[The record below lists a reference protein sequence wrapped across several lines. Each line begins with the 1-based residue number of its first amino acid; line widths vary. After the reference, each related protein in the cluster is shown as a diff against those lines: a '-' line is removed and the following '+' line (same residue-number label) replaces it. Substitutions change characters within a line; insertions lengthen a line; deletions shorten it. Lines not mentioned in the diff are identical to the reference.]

1 MSKKS
6 NILFIIF
13 IFLFFT
19 GMSCSKLIHPLWF
32 EQNDALI
39 RFGFGYAVM
48 AFAGMFSF
56 IYGAFVEKM
65 GPRLSIK
72 LGCLLYGIGMFLR
85 IYTNSYLIIT
95 ISALLSGIGASMVI
109 LCLRYWIV
117 SLNQESSRITIISI
131 KNIVTSLGLASGA
144 FLGGLLLIFDQ
155 RIGLV
160 AAAFIPILSIFILNS
175 SKIPFLKK
183 DKVKLENNSIS
194 KYLSTLKKDYSLALA
209 LFIFTSIA
217 GFSTS
222 FIVPYLPL
230 IYTKLGINNEL
241 IGGIVASCAIASG
254 ITQILLKNQI
264 CKYNKKILFVVFE
277 TIFALCT
284 IFIAIKIHLS
294 IFIIIIVV
302 RAFIATV
309 SKFLQEM
316 IEIELI
322 NNAHAPI
329 FFGIIQS
336 SFLFG
341 DMLGGTVAAYAYSI
355 GHFENIIVIASLIIL
370 LNAFTLPFFAKW
382 REKKTSQEKLI
393 ST

>member
-1 MSKKS
+1 MSKTS
-6 NILFIIF
+6 NILFIFF

-32 EQNDALI
+32 EQNDALM

-48 AFAGMFSF
+48 AFSGMFSV
-56 IYGAFVEKM
+56 IYGAFIEKI
-65 GPRLSIK
+65 GPNSSIK
-72 LGCLLYGIGMFLR
+72 LGCFLYGVGMFLR

-95 ISALLSGIGASMVI
+95 ISALISGIGASMVI

-144 FLGGLLLIFDQ
+144 FLGGFLLIFDKQ
-155 RIGLV
+155 IGLIV
-160 AAAFIPILSIFILNS
+160 AAFIPVLSIFILNS
-175 SKIPFLKK
+175 SKISFLQK
-183 DKVKLENNSIS
+183 DKVKLENNNIS
-194 KYLSTLKKDYSLALA
+194 KYLNILKKDYSLALA
-209 LFIFTSIA
+209 LFVFSSIA

-230 IYTKLGINNEL
+230 IYTKMGINKEL

-264 CKYNKKILFVVFE
+264 NKYDKKILFIIFE

-284 IFIAIKIHLS
+284 IFIAIKMHLA

-302 RAFIATV
+302 RAFISSV
-309 SKFLQEM
+309 SKVLQEM

-322 NNAHAPI
+322 NNAHIPI

-336 SFLFG
+336 AFLFG
-341 DMLGGTVAAYAYSI
+341 DMLGGAIAAYAYSN
-355 GHFENIIVIASLIIL
+355 GHFENIIIIASLLIL
-370 LNAFTLPFFAKW
+370 LNAFTLPFFGKW
-382 REKKTSQEKLI
+382 RERTASQE
-393 ST
+393 